1 MERTM
6 NSVPLAILLAAGL
19 FFILFMLMEAGRRF
33 GVRRLAKT
41 SEEDAPGLG
50 IVDGAIFS
58 LLGLLIAFT
67 FSGAA
72 ERFEAHRQLL
82 VEETNDIG
90 TAYLRI
96 DMLPSAAQPDIRANF
111 RQYVDA
117 RLAVYRAAGDA
128 SAAKSASD
136 RAGALQAEIWS
147 QAVTASQQAP
157 SILAGMLLLPAVNAM
172 IDITT
177 TRAVAMETHPPAI
190 IYGAL
195 LAIMLISAVLA
206 GYGLAGGWVE
216 SWVHTVAYC
225 AVMVAVTY
233 VIVDYEFPRLGLIR
247 VDAVDQILVDL
258 RNTMN

>member
-1 MERTM
+1 M
-6 NSVPLAILLAAGL
+6 NSTLLAILLAVGL
-19 FFILFMLMEAGRRF
+19 FAVLMLLMETGRRF

-72 ERFEAHRQLL
+72 ERFEAHRHLV

-96 DMLPSAAQPDIRANF
+96 DTLPAATQPEIRASF
-111 RQYVDA
+111 RRYVDA
-117 RLAVYRAAGDA
+117 RIAVYQAAGDA
-128 SAAKSASD
+128 GAAKNAGD
-136 RAGALQAEIWS
+136 RADALQAEIWS
-147 QAVTASQQAP
+147 RAVTASQGAP
-157 SILAGMLLLPAVNAM
+157 STLAGMLLLPALNDM

-247 VDAVDQILVDL
+247 LDAVDQILVDL
-258 RNTMN
+258 RSTMN

>member
-1 MERTM
+1 MTP
-6 NSVPLAILLAAGL
+6 VLLALLLAVALFLGL
-19 FFILFMLMEAGRRF
+19 FLLMELGRRI
-33 GVRRLAKT
+33 GVRLLAK
-41 SEEDAPGLG
+41 ENKDDAPGLG

-72 ERFEAHRQLL
+72 ERFKAHRQLV

-96 DMLPSAAQPDIRANF
+96 DTLPAEAQPEIRAAF

-117 RLAVYRAAGDA
+117 RIAVYQMAGDHL
-128 SAAKSASD
+128 AAKDASNKAD
-136 RAGALQAEIWS
+136 ALQAEIWS
-147 QAVTASQQAP
+147 RAVVASQSA
-157 SILAGMLLLPAVNAM
+157 SSTLAGMLLLPALNDM

-177 TRAVAMETHPPAI
+177 TRAVAMQTHPPGI

-206 GYGLAGGWVE
+206 GYGLAGGWLE
-216 SWVHTVAYC
+216 SWIHTVAYC

-233 VIVDYEFPRLGLIR
+233 VIVDFEFPRLGLIR

-258 RNTMN
+258 RSTMN